1 MKRIFTLLFA
11 VLTATTIMAQMHGPM
26 KFVGASNMSVST
38 MNIDNPSD
46 TILFAMN
53 GMESG
58 NITLPA
64 MKGMQQTIPSFTISG
79 AKFTLGENHV
89 VTFADQT
96 FSTKV
101 KVDGAEKN
109 ITGSS
114 LSGTYNMA
122 DNSLMLTVVFQYGK
136 MPMSMTYSV
145 KGYYVKAVSNPIT
158 VTVGGQFTYN
168 NDNVTYELR
177 RYKDGETDKLDVTVP
192 SYTLANTIMGDLTLG
207 SYTVKGLVYDE
218 AQGGY
223 YRDYKNDG
231 LKFHFTAVQGGKTTM
246 DKDYDFAT
254 DKDNNILVKYEGNN
268 VSSIVNTFQV
278 GTMPFGIV
286 SVFSGATTSINNIT
300 TTPSHDLN
308 TTPSQQY
315 NLAGQ
320 RVDNNYKGIV
330 IVNGKK
336 YLRK

>member
-11 VLTATTIMAQMHGPM
+11 AFTATTIMAQMHGPM
-26 KFVGASNMSVST
+26 KFVGASNMKVST
-38 MNIDNPSD
+38 MSNDNPSD

-64 MKGMQQTIPSFTISG
+64 MKGMKTIPSFTISG

-109 ITGSS
+109 ITGTS
-114 LSGTYNMA
+114 LSGTYNME
-122 DNSLMLTVVFQYGK
+122 DNSLSLTVVFQYGK

-177 RYKDGETDKLDVTVP
+177 RYKDGKTDKLDVTVP
-192 SYTLANTIMGDLTLG
+192 SYTLANTVMGNLTLG

-286 SVFSGATTSINNIT
+286 SVFSGATTSIDDIT
-300 TTPSHDLN
+300 TTPSHDFN

>member
-1 MKRIFTLLFA
+1 
-11 VLTATTIMAQMHGPM
+11 MHGPM
-26 KFVGASNMSVST
+26 KFVGASNMTVST
-38 MNIDNPSD
+38 MSNDNPSD

-64 MKGMQQTIPSFTISG
+64 MKGMQTIPSFTISG

-96 FSTKV
+96 FSAKV
-101 KVDGAEKN
+101 TVDGEEKN

-177 RYKDGETDKLDVTVP
+177 RYKDGKTDKLDVTVP

-246 DKDYDFAT
+246 DKDYEFAAE
-254 DKDNNILVKYEGNN
+254 KPNNILVKYEGNN
-268 VSSIVNTFQV
+268 VSSIVNTFQL

-286 SVFSGATTSINNIT
+286 SVFSGATTSIDDIT
-300 TTPSHDLN
+300 TTPSHDFN

>member
-26 KFVGASNMSVST
+26 KFVGASNMKVST
-38 MNIDNPSD
+38 MSNDNPSD

-64 MKGMQQTIPSFTISG
+64 MKGMKTIPSFTISG

-101 KVDGAEKN
+101 KVDGDEKN

-122 DNSLMLTVVFQYGK
+122 DNSLSLTIVFQYGK

-192 SYTLANTIMGDLTLG
+192 SYTLANTIMGNLTLG

-300 TTPSHDLN
+300 TTPSHNLN
-308 TTPSQQY
+308 TTSSQQY

>member
-1 MKRIFTLLFA
+1 
-11 VLTATTIMAQMHGPM
+11 
-26 KFVGASNMSVST
+26 
-38 MNIDNPSD
+38 
-46 TILFAMN
+46 
-53 GMESG
+53 
-58 NITLPA
+58 
-64 MKGMQQTIPSFTISG
+64 
-79 AKFTLGENHV
+79 
-89 VTFADQT
+89 
-96 FSTKV
+96 
-101 KVDGAEKN
+101 
-109 ITGSS
+109 
-114 LSGTYNMA
+114 MA
-122 DNSLMLTVVFQYGK
+122 DNSLSLTVVFQYGK

-177 RYKDGETDKLDVTVP
+177 RYKDGKTDKLDVTVP

>member
-26 KFVGASNMSVST
+26 KFVGASNMKVST

-64 MKGMQQTIPSFTISG
+64 MKGMQTIPSFTISG

-101 KVDGAEKN
+101 KVDGVEKN

-122 DNSLMLTVVFQYGK
+122 DNSLSLTVVFQYGK

-177 RYKDGETDKLDVTVP
+177 RYKDGKTDKLDVTVP

-246 DKDYDFAT
+246 DKDYEFAAE
-254 DKDNNILVKYEGNN
+254 KPNNILVKYEGND

>member
-26 KFVGASNMSVST
+26 KFVGASNMTVST
-38 MNIDNPSD
+38 MSNDNPSD

-136 MPMSMTYSV
+136 MPFPMTYTV
-145 KGYYVKAVSNPIT
+145 KGYYVKAVSNPIV

-192 SYTLANTIMGDLTLG
+192 SYTLANTIMGNLTLG

-246 DKDYDFAT
+246 DKDYEFAAE
-254 DKDNNILVKYEGNN
+254 KPNNILVKYEGND

-286 SVFSGATTSINNIT
+286 SVFSGATTSINGVT
-300 TTPSHDLN
+300 TTPSHDFN

>member
-26 KFVGASNMSVST
+26 KFVGASKMSVST

-64 MKGMQQTIPSFTISG
+64 MKGMQTIPSFTISG

-101 KVDGAEKN
+101 KVDGDEKN

-122 DNSLMLTVVFQYGK
+122 DNSLSLTVVFQYGK

-168 NDNVTYELR
+168 NDKVTYELR
-177 RYKDGETDKLDVTVP
+177 RYKDGKTDKLDVTVP

-254 DKDNNILVKYEGNN
+254 DKDNNILVKYEGND

-286 SVFSGATTSINNIT
+286 SVFSGATTSINGVT

>member
-26 KFVGASNMSVST
+26 KFVGASNMKVST

-64 MKGMQQTIPSFTISG
+64 MKGMKTIPSFTISG

-89 VTFADQT
+89 VTFADQA

-109 ITGSS
+109 ITGTS

-136 MPMSMTYSV
+136 MPMSMTYTV

-192 SYTLANTIMGDLTLG
+192 SYSLTNTVMGDLTLG
-207 SYTVKGLVYDE
+207 TYTVKGLVYDE

-246 DKDYDFAT
+246 DKDYEFAAE
-254 DKDNNILVKYEGNN
+254 KPNNILVKYEGNN
-268 VSSIVNTFQV
+268 VSSIVNTFQL

-286 SVFSGATTSINNIT
+286 SVFSGATTSIDDIT
-300 TTPSHDLN
+300 TTPSHDFN

>member
-26 KFVGASNMSVST
+26 KFVGASKMSVST

-64 MKGMQQTIPSFTISG
+64 MKGMQTIPSFTISG

-96 FSTKV
+96 FSAKV
-101 KVDGAEKN
+101 KVDGDEKN

-122 DNSLMLTVVFQYGK
+122 DNSLSLTVVFQYGK

-168 NDNVTYELR
+168 NDKVTYELR
-177 RYKDGETDKLDVTVP
+177 RYKDGKTDKLDVTVP

-286 SVFSGATTSINNIT
+286 SVFSGATTSINGVT

>member
-192 SYTLANTIMGDLTLG
+192 AYTLENTIMGDLTLG

-286 SVFSGATTSINNIT
+286 SVFSGATTSINGVT

-308 TTPSQQY
+308 TTSSQQY

>member
-11 VLTATTIMAQMHGPM
+11 AFTATTIMAQMHGPM
-26 KFVGASNMSVST
+26 KFVGASKMSVST
-38 MNIDNPSD
+38 MNIDSPSD

-64 MKGMQQTIPSFTISG
+64 MKGMQTIPSFTISG

-122 DNSLMLTVVFQYGK
+122 DNSLSLTVVFQYGK

-192 SYTLANTIMGDLTLG
+192 SYTLANTIMGNLTLG

-231 LKFHFTAVQGGKTTM
+231 LKFHFTAVQKGETTM

-286 SVFSGATTSINNIT
+286 SVFSGATTSINDIT

>member
-26 KFVGASNMSVST
+26 KFVGASKMSVST

-64 MKGMQQTIPSFTISG
+64 MKGMQTIPSFTISG

-101 KVDGAEKN
+101 KVDGDEKN

-122 DNSLMLTVVFQYGK
+122 DNSLSLTVVFQYGK

-177 RYKDGETDKLDVTVP
+177 RYKDGEIDKLDVTVP
-192 SYTLANTIMGDLTLG
+192 SYTLANTIMGNLTLG

-254 DKDNNILVKYEGNN
+254 DKDNNILVKYEGND

-300 TTPSHDLN
+300 TTPSHDFN

>member
-11 VLTATTIMAQMHGPM
+11 AFTATTIMAQMHGPM
-26 KFVGASNMSVST
+26 KFVGASNMKVST
-38 MNIDNPSD
+38 MSNDNPSD

-64 MKGMQQTIPSFTISG
+64 MKGMKTIPSFTISG

-109 ITGSS
+109 ITGTS
-114 LSGTYNMA
+114 LSGTYNME
-122 DNSLMLTVVFQYGK
+122 DNSLSLTVVFQYGK

-192 SYTLANTIMGDLTLG
+192 SYTLANTIMGNLTLG

-300 TTPSHDLN
+300 TTPSHDFN

>member
-26 KFVGASNMSVST
+26 KFVGASNMTVST
-38 MNIDNPSD
+38 MSNDNPSD

-192 SYTLANTIMGDLTLG
+192 SYTLANTIMGNLTLG

-254 DKDNNILVKYEGNN
+254 DKDNNILVKYEGSN

-300 TTPSHDLN
+300 TTPSHDFN
-308 TTPSQQY
+308 TTPSVQY

>member
-11 VLTATTIMAQMHGPM
+11 VLIATTIMAQMHGPM
-26 KFVGASNMSVST
+26 KFVGTSKMSVST

-64 MKGMQQTIPSFTISG
+64 MKGMQTIPSFTISG

-122 DNSLMLTVVFQYGK
+122 DNSLSLTVVFQYGK

-177 RYKDGETDKLDVTVP
+177 RYKDGKTDKLDVTVP
-192 SYTLANTIMGDLTLG
+192 SYSLANTIMGDLTLG

-286 SVFSGATTSINNIT
+286 SVFSGATTSINGVT
-300 TTPSHDLN
+300 TTPSHDFN
-308 TTPSQQY
+308 TTSSVQY

>member
-26 KFVGASNMSVST
+26 KFVGASKMSVST

-64 MKGMQQTIPSFTISG
+64 MKGMQTIPSFTISG

-122 DNSLMLTVVFQYGK
+122 DNSLSLTVVFQYGK

-192 SYTLANTIMGDLTLG
+192 SYTLANTIMGNLTLG

-278 GTMPFGIV
+278 GNMPFGIV

>member
-26 KFVGASNMSVST
+26 KFVGASKMSVST

-64 MKGMQQTIPSFTISG
+64 MKGMQTIPSFTISG

-109 ITGSS
+109 ITGTS
-114 LSGTYNMA
+114 LSGTYNME
-122 DNSLMLTVVFQYGK
+122 DNSLSLTVVFQYGK

-192 SYTLANTIMGDLTLG
+192 YYTLANTIMGNLTLG

-286 SVFSGATTSINNIT
+286 SVFSGATTSIDDIT

>member
-1 MKRIFTLLFA
+1 
-11 VLTATTIMAQMHGPM
+11 
-26 KFVGASNMSVST
+26 

-64 MKGMQQTIPSFTISG
+64 MKGMQTIPSFTISG

-109 ITGSS
+109 ITGTS

-122 DNSLMLTVVFQYGK
+122 DNSLSLTVVFQYGK

-192 SYTLANTIMGDLTLG
+192 SYTLANTIMGNLTLG

-231 LKFHFTAVQGGKTTM
+231 LKFHFTSVQGGKTTM

-254 DKDNNILVKYEGNN
+254 DKDNNILVKYEGSN

-286 SVFSGATTSINNIT
+286 SVFSGATTSINGIT
-300 TTPSHDLN
+300 TTPSHDFN

>member
-26 KFVGASNMSVST
+26 KFVGASKMSVST

-64 MKGMQQTIPSFTISG
+64 MKGMQTIPSFTISG

-122 DNSLMLTVVFQYGK
+122 DNSLSLTVVFQYGK

-192 SYTLANTIMGDLTLG
+192 SYTLANTVMGNLTLG

-286 SVFSGATTSINNIT
+286 SVFSGATTSINDIT

-308 TTPSQQY
+308 TTSSLQY

>member
-11 VLTATTIMAQMHGPM
+11 AFTATTIMAQMHGPM
-26 KFVGASNMSVST
+26 KFVGASNMKVST
-38 MNIDNPSD
+38 MSNDNPSD

-64 MKGMQQTIPSFTISG
+64 MKGMKTIPSFTISG

-109 ITGSS
+109 ITGTS
-114 LSGTYNMA
+114 LSGTYNME
-122 DNSLMLTVVFQYGK
+122 DNSLSLTVVFQYGK

-192 SYTLANTIMGDLTLG
+192 SYTLANTIMGNLTLG

-218 AQGGY
+218 ARGGY

-286 SVFSGATTSINNIT
+286 SVFSGATTSIDDIT

>member
-26 KFVGASNMSVST
+26 KFVGASNMKVST

-64 MKGMQQTIPSFTISG
+64 MKGMQTIPSFTISG

-109 ITGSS
+109 ITGTS
-114 LSGTYNMA
+114 LSGTYNME
-122 DNSLMLTVVFQYGK
+122 DNSLSLTVVFQYGK

-192 SYTLANTIMGDLTLG
+192 SYTLANTVMGNLTLG

-286 SVFSGATTSINNIT
+286 SVFSGATTSIDDIT

>member
-26 KFVGASNMSVST
+26 KFVGASNMKVST
-38 MNIDNPSD
+38 MSNDNPSD

-64 MKGMQQTIPSFTISG
+64 MKGMKTIPSFTISG
-79 AKFTLGENHV
+79 AKFTQGENHV

-109 ITGSS
+109 ITGTS

-122 DNSLMLTVVFQYGK
+122 DNSLSLTVVFQYGK

-246 DKDYDFAT
+246 DKDYEFAAE
-254 DKDNNILVKYEGNN
+254 KPNNILVKYEGND

>member
-26 KFVGASNMSVST
+26 KFVGASKMSVST

-109 ITGSS
+109 ITGTS

-122 DNSLMLTVVFQYGK
+122 DNSLSLTVVFQYGK

-300 TTPSHDLN
+300 TTPSHNFD
-308 TTPSQQY
+308 TTPSIQY

-330 IVNGKK
+330 VVNGKK

>member
-11 VLTATTIMAQMHGPM
+11 AFTATTIMAQMHGPM
-26 KFVGASNMSVST
+26 KFVGASNMKVST
-38 MNIDNPSD
+38 MSNDNPSD

-64 MKGMQQTIPSFTISG
+64 MKGMKTIPSFTISG
-79 AKFTLGENHV
+79 AKFTLGENNV

-109 ITGSS
+109 ITGTS
-114 LSGTYNMA
+114 LSGTYNME
-122 DNSLMLTVVFQYGK
+122 DNSLSLTVVFQYGK

-192 SYTLANTIMGDLTLG
+192 SYTLANTIMGNLTLG

-286 SVFSGATTSINNIT
+286 SVFSGATTSIDDIT

>member
-1 MKRIFTLLFA
+1 
-11 VLTATTIMAQMHGPM
+11 
-26 KFVGASNMSVST
+26 
-38 MNIDNPSD
+38 
-46 TILFAMN
+46 
-53 GMESG
+53 
-58 NITLPA
+58 
-64 MKGMQQTIPSFTISG
+64 
-79 AKFTLGENHV
+79 
-89 VTFADQT
+89 
-96 FSTKV
+96 
-101 KVDGAEKN
+101 
-109 ITGSS
+109 
-114 LSGTYNMA
+114 MA

-177 RYKDGETDKLDVTVP
+177 RYKDGGTDKLDVTVP
-192 SYTLANTIMGDLTLG
+192 SYTLANTVMGDLTLG

-231 LKFHFTAVQGGKTTM
+231 LLFHFTAVQGGKTTM
-246 DKDYDFAT
+246 DKDYEFAT

-286 SVFSGATTSINNIT
+286 SVFSGATTSINGVT

>member
-26 KFVGASNMSVST
+26 KFVGASNMKVST

-64 MKGMQQTIPSFTISG
+64 MKGMKTIPSFTISG

-101 KVDGAEKN
+101 KVDGDEKN
-109 ITGSS
+109 ITGTS

-122 DNSLMLTVVFQYGK
+122 DNSLSLTVVFQYGK

-192 SYTLANTIMGDLTLG
+192 SYTLANTIMGNLTLG

-254 DKDNNILVKYEGNN
+254 DKDNNILVKYEGSN

-286 SVFSGATTSINNIT
+286 SVFSGATTSINGVTTTPHQHIT
-300 TTPSHDLN
+300 TTPAA
-308 TTPSQQY
+308 QY

>member
-26 KFVGASNMSVST
+26 KFVGASNMKVST

-64 MKGMQQTIPSFTISG
+64 MKGMQTIPSFTISG

-101 KVDGAEKN
+101 KVDGDEKN

-114 LSGTYNMA
+114 LSGTYDMA
-122 DNSLMLTVVFQYGK
+122 DNSLSLTVVFQYGK

-286 SVFSGATTSINNIT
+286 SVFSGATTSIDDIT

>member
-26 KFVGASNMSVST
+26 KFVGASKMSVST

-64 MKGMQQTIPSFTISG
+64 MKGMQTIPSFTISG

-89 VTFADQT
+89 VTFSDQT

-101 KVDGAEKN
+101 KVDGDEKN

-122 DNSLMLTVVFQYGK
+122 DNSLSLTVVFQYGK

-177 RYKDGETDKLDVTVP
+177 RYKDGKTDKLDVTVP
-192 SYTLANTIMGDLTLG
+192 SYTLANTIMGNLTLG

-286 SVFSGATTSINNIT
+286 SVFSGATTSIDDIT

>member
-26 KFVGASNMSVST
+26 KFVGASNMKVST

-64 MKGMQQTIPSFTISG
+64 MKGMQTIPSFTISG

-122 DNSLMLTVVFQYGK
+122 DNSLSLTVVFQYGK

-177 RYKDGETDKLDVTVP
+177 RYKDGKTDKLDVTVP

-254 DKDNNILVKYEGNN
+254 DKDNNILVKYEGND

-286 SVFSGATTSINNIT
+286 SVFSGATTSIDDIT

-308 TTPSQQY
+308 PTSSQQY

>member
-38 MNIDNPSD
+38 MSIDNPSD

-58 NITLPA
+58 NITLPE
-64 MKGMQQTIPSFTISG
+64 MKGMQTIPSFTISG
-79 AKFTLGENHV
+79 ATFTMGENHV

-101 KVDGAEKN
+101 TVNGAEKN
-109 ITGSS
+109 ITGTS

-122 DNSLMLTVVFQYGK
+122 DNSLSLTVVFQYGS
-136 MPMSMTYSV
+136 MPMTYSV

-192 SYTLANTIMGDLTLG
+192 SYKLENTIMGDLTLG

-231 LKFHFTAVQGGKTTM
+231 LKFHFTAVKNGTATM
-246 DKDYDFAT
+246 DKDYEFAAE
-254 DKDNNILVKYEGNN
+254 KANNILVKYEGNN
-268 VSSIVNTFQV
+268 VSSIVNTFQM
-278 GTMPFGIV
+278 GAMPFGIV
-286 SVFSGATTSINNIT
+286 SVFSGSTTSIEGVNANAT
-300 TTPSHDLN
+300 APADGRT
-308 TTPSQQY
+308 Y

-320 RVDNNYKGIV
+320 RVDNSYKGIV

>member
-26 KFVGASNMSVST
+26 KFVGASNMKVST
-38 MNIDNPSD
+38 MSNDNPSD

-122 DNSLMLTVVFQYGK
+122 DNSLSLTVVFQYGK

-192 SYTLANTIMGDLTLG
+192 SYTLANTIMGNLTLG

-246 DKDYDFAT
+246 DKDYEFAAE
-254 DKDNNILVKYEGNN
+254 KPNNILVKYEGND

>member
-26 KFVGASNMSVST
+26 KFVGASKMSVST

-109 ITGSS
+109 ITGTS

-122 DNSLMLTVVFQYGK
+122 DNSLSLTVVFQYGK

-192 SYTLANTIMGDLTLG
+192 SYTLANTIMGNLTLG

-246 DKDYDFAT
+246 DKDYEFAAE
-254 DKDNNILVKYEGNN
+254 KPNNILVKYEGND

>member
-26 KFVGASNMSVST
+26 KFVGASKMSVST

-64 MKGMQQTIPSFTISG
+64 MKGMQTIPSFTISG

-101 KVDGAEKN
+101 KVDGDEKN

-122 DNSLMLTVVFQYGK
+122 DNSLSLTVVFQYGK

-177 RYKDGETDKLDVTVP
+177 RYKDGKTDKLDVTVP
-192 SYTLANTIMGDLTLG
+192 SYTLANTIMGNLTLG

-254 DKDNNILVKYEGNN
+254 DKDNNILVKYEGND

>member
-26 KFVGASNMSVST
+26 KFVGASKMSVST

-64 MKGMQQTIPSFTISG
+64 MKGMQTIPSFTISG

-96 FSTKV
+96 FSAKV
-101 KVDGAEKN
+101 KVDGDEKN

-122 DNSLMLTVVFQYGK
+122 DNSLSLTVVFQYGK

-286 SVFSGATTSINNIT
+286 SVFSGATTSINDIT

-308 TTPSQQY
+308 TTPSVQY

>member
-26 KFVGASNMSVST
+26 KFVGASNMKVST
-38 MNIDNPSD
+38 MSNDNPSD

-64 MKGMQQTIPSFTISG
+64 MKGMKTIPSFTISG

-109 ITGSS
+109 ITGTS

-122 DNSLMLTVVFQYGK
+122 DNSLSLTVVFQYGK

-192 SYTLANTIMGDLTLG
+192 SYTLANTIMGNLTLG

-218 AQGGY
+218 AKGGY

-254 DKDNNILVKYEGNN
+254 DKDNNILVKYEGND

-286 SVFSGATTSINNIT
+286 SVFSGATTSINDIT
-300 TTPSHDLN
+300 TTPSHDFN
-308 TTPSQQY
+308 TTSSVQY

>member
-26 KFVGASNMSVST
+26 KFVGASNMKVST
-38 MNIDNPSD
+38 MSNDNPSD

-64 MKGMQQTIPSFTISG
+64 MKTIPSFTISG

-109 ITGSS
+109 ITGTS

-122 DNSLMLTVVFQYGK
+122 DNSLSLTVVFQYGK

-192 SYTLANTIMGDLTLG
+192 SYTLANTIMGNLTLG

-286 SVFSGATTSINNIT
+286 SVFSGATTSINGVT

>member
-26 KFVGASNMSVST
+26 KFVGASNMTVST
-38 MNIDNPSD
+38 MSNDNPSD

-64 MKGMQQTIPSFTISG
+64 MKGMKTIPSFTISG

-109 ITGSS
+109 ITGTS
-114 LSGTYNMA
+114 LSGTYNME
-122 DNSLMLTVVFQYGK
+122 DNSLSLTVVFQYGK

-192 SYTLANTIMGDLTLG
+192 SYTLASTIMGNLTLG

-286 SVFSGATTSINNIT
+286 SVFSGATTSIDDIT

>member
-26 KFVGASNMSVST
+26 KFVGASKMSVST

-122 DNSLMLTVVFQYGK
+122 DNSLSLTVVFQYGK

-286 SVFSGATTSINNIT
+286 SVFSGATTSINDIT